1 MKNPF
6 KQKFELAEDFAKM
19 LWTDKDV
26 ALFCSI
32 SLAVGYVIGF
42 LASWK

>member
-1 MKNPF
+1 MIDRF
-6 KQKFELAEDFAKM
+6 KQKFETAEDFAKM

-32 SLAVGYVIGF
+32 SLVVGYIIGF
-42 LASWK
+42 LVSWK